1 MDRLRADD
9 AKEVC
14 SKEGKEEVVCGSTSW
29 GHPLASLR
37 RHKHLGLED
46 VGNGDGGV
54 GEDDSQTRPEEP
66 VHEDGVEGG
75 EGDERRHHHRDASEG
90 EVGSPPYH
98 PTRAWQMSFHF
109 GFLWIFV
116 KTFVVVVVVVS
127 IVSQFVRLLI
137 GFCSEEVGEQ
147 VGPEGVSEEGKGRDV
162 GSEQS
167 EMQTSPQKELS
178 GEESK
183 VDGVAMQER
192 AGDVEGGGQVGDR
205 VGR

>member
-1 MDRLRADD
+1 MDGLGADD

-14 SKEGKEEVVCGSTSW
+14 SKEGKEEVVCGSTSC
-29 GHPLASLR
+29 GHPLASLH

-54 GEDDSQTRPEEP
+54 GEDDGQTRPEEP

-75 EGDERRHHHRDASEG
+75 EGDERRHHRRDASEG

-98 PTRAWQMSFHF
+98 PARAWKMSFHF

-116 KTFVVVVVVVS
+116 KTFVVVVVVS
-127 IVSQFVRLLI
+127 IVSQLVRLLI

-205 VGR
+205 VGC